1 MKVGLF
7 FGTFNPIHVG
17 HLIIAN
23 YFAEFTDLEKIWFVV
38 SPHNPL
44 KDKKDLLNQYD
55 RLHLVKLAIEDDTRF
70 RASDIE
76 FQLPQPS
83 YTIDTLTYLKE
94 KHPDYQFVLLMG
106 SDNLVSLHKWKNYQA
121 LLDNY
126 QIYVYK
132 REAATAAST
141 YSSVKVFDVPL
152 LDVSASFIRE
162 CIREKKS
169 VRYLLPEAVY
179 NYLSEMNYYKIK
191 PKTTS

>member
-1 MKVGLF
+1 MKIGLF

-23 YFAEFTDLEKIWFVV
+23 YFAEFTDLDKIWFVV

-94 KHPDYQFVLLMG
+94 KYSEHEFVLLMG
-106 SDNLVSLHKWKNYQA
+106 SDNLVSINKWKNYRL

-126 QIYVYK
+126 QVYVYK
-132 REAATAAST
+132 RINST
-141 YSSVKVFDVPL
+141 PDSDYPNVKLFDVPL
-152 LDVSASFIRE
+152 LNVSASFIRE

-169 VRYLLPEAVY
+169 VQYLLPESVY
-179 NYLSEMNYYKIK
+179 KYVTEMNYFK
-191 PKTTS
+191 KTSKAAS

>member
-23 YFAEFTDLEKIWFVV
+23 YFAEFTDLDKIWFVV

-44 KDKKDLLNQYD
+44 KDKSDLLNQYD

-70 RASDIE
+70 RASDVE
-76 FQLPQPS
+76 FNLPQPS

-94 KHPDYQFVLLMG
+94 KHPEHEFVLLMG
-106 SDNLVSLHKWKNYQA
+106 SDNIVSIHKWKNYEV

-126 QIYVYK
+126 QVYVYK
-132 REAATAAST
+132 RVNANPEAINKN
-141 YSSVKVFDVPL
+141 VKIFDVPL
-152 LDVSASFIRE
+152 LNLSASFIRQ
-162 CIREKKS
+162 CIRDKKS
-169 VRYLLPEAVY
+169 VRYLLPESVY
-179 NYLSEMNYYKIK
+179 QYVTEMNYYKQAK
-191 PKTTS
+191 KTAS

>member
-1 MKVGLF
+1 MKIGLF

-23 YFAEFTDLEKIWFVV
+23 YFAEFTDLDKIWFVV

-94 KHPDYQFVLLMG
+94 KYSEHEFVLLMG
-106 SDNLVSLHKWKNYQA
+106 SDNLVSINKWKNYQV

-126 QIYVYK
+126 QVYVYK
-132 REAATAAST
+132 RINST
-141 YSSVKVFDVPL
+141 PDSDYPNVKLFDVPL
-152 LDVSASFIRE
+152 LNVSASFIRE

-169 VRYLLPEAVY
+169 VRYLLPESVY
-179 NYLSEMNYYKIK
+179 KYVTEMNYFK
-191 PKTTS
+191 KTSKAAS